1 MGFFIYIRG
10 KNPPNMKLILRI
22 IFISAFIISAKAQDI
37 PFKIL
42 KSEIFK
48 DEFRES
54 NIVFAEEA
62 ENGGVLIIR
71 SYESGGL
78 LVGRGYY
85 IEKYD
90 ANLKLVKEYEQPL
103 KYANFEKYGT
113 VLGIINDEKNIQL
126 VDMFYNINE
135 KAYVCSAYIIDFD
148 NSKTSKKEL
157 FRLSREEIKQYGN
170 FSLSQNFYSNATK
183 YEEKSNESGVSMI
196 TNENK
201 NAFAI
206 TIDMKTEKSEA
217 LKLYLFDC
225 KLTKRFEHNYVRD
238 IKDKKFRYE
247 NVDISNDG
255 SAVYLLGKVYSE
267 EKKKKKIG
275 GKYQYELTRF
285 SSDGEKTQVFDTEE
299 HFSGTLAAIASQNK
313 ITCIGF
319 YSDKSDNRFKGI
331 SYFEL
336 DPVSLAIRKSQFN
349 PFSEQFMIDKY
360 GEDNDKELK
369 NLYFNN
375 IHVTKNNEII
385 LNAEEYYSTTTG
397 TGMGVY
403 GGGSQTYFNYDD
415 IVSAKI
421 GAEGNLIW
429 TRNIN
434 KHQSTTDEGDYISYT
449 SAIKNDDTY
458 FFINAGEKIKRLSN
472 DRIIFGNVRKKKS
485 NLNIIRI
492 NKNGDFDFQ
501 EVLNNEDNE
510 VPFMV
515 SKGILSKDSVFFL
528 GKKGKDKQLLKI
540 SL

>member
-1 MGFFIYIRG
+1 
-10 KNPPNMKLILRI
+10 MKLILRF
-22 IFISAFIISAKAQDI
+22 IFISTFIISAKAQDI

-62 ENGGVLIIR
+62 ENGGILIIR

-78 LVGRGYY
+78 SVGRGYY
-85 IEKYD
+85 IEEYD
-90 ANLKLVKEYEQPL
+90 SNLKLLKEYEQPL
-103 KYANFEKYGT
+103 KYTNFEKYGT
-113 VLGIINDEKNIQL
+113 VLGIIKNGKNIQL

-135 KAYVCSAYIIDFD
+135 KTYVCSAYIIDFD

-170 FSLSQNFYSNATK
+170 FFLNQTFYSQDIK
-183 YEEKSNESGVSMI
+183 VHVEPGNESGISMI
-196 TNENK
+196 VNEDR

-217 LKLYLFDC
+217 LKLYLFD
-225 KLTKRFEHNYVRD
+225 KDLNKKFEHIYVRE

-247 NVDISNDG
+247 NVDVSKDG
-255 SAVYLLGKVYSE
+255 NVLYLLGKVYAD
-267 EKKKKKIG
+267 EKKKKKVG

-285 SSDGEKTQVFDTEE
+285 SSEGEKTQVFDTEE
-299 HFSGTLAAIASQNK
+299 HFSGTLTTIASPDK

-319 YSDKSDNRFKGI
+319 YSDQSDNRFKGI

-336 DPVSLAIRKSQFN
+336 DPISLDIRKSKFN
-349 PFSEQFMIDKY
+349 PFSQQFVIDKY
-360 GEDNDKELK
+360 GEEKDKELK
-369 NLYFNN
+369 NLVFKK
-375 IHVTKNNEII
+375 IHLTKSNDII
-385 LNAEEYYSTTTG
+385 FNAEEFYITSNND
-397 TGMGVY
+397 
-403 GGGSQTYFNYDD
+403 QTYYNYDD

-421 GAEGNLIW
+421 NAEGDLIW
-429 TRNIN
+429 ARNIN
-434 KHQSTTDEGDYISYT
+434 KDQYTTDNDAYISYT
-449 SAIKNDDTY
+449 STIKNDDTY
-458 FFINAGEKIKRLSN
+458 FFINASEKIKKLSN
-472 DRIIFGNVRKKKS
+472 DRILFKHVRKNKS
-485 NLNIIRI
+485 NLNIIKI

-515 SKGILSKDSVFFL
+515 SKGIVNKESVFFL
-528 GKKGKDKQLLKI
+528 GKKGKEKQLLKI